1 MSPSLDASI
10 AGNPSNALFLAK
22 ACDLAYL
29 PAAAGVPRF
38 RSDLGLEARLIS
50 VDNTQVYVAQDDR
63 SIVVAF
69 RGSEAPT
76 TLDGLKDWL
85 LTNANNYLILPDGR
99 AGTDFAAAGVGARF
113 HRGFLDALEMVW
125 EPLLA
130 AVDAAQQAGERP
142 LWVTGHSLGGALA
155 LLAAWRLQRS
165 FMAVQE
171 IVTFGAPMVGN
182 EAASQAFAREFP
194 GKIFRYIDLEDVVPH
209 LPTVSLIANAYSHC
223 LSEVALSAAEAVAAQ
238 AALAAL
244 QPAAGA
250 GEGEPRLD
258 PAQADRV
265 WEMVKGR
272 IASHM
277 IANYQARVQARCQE
291 PA

>member
-1 MSPSLDASI
+1 
-10 AGNPSNALFLAK
+10 
-22 ACDLAYL
+22 
-29 PAAAGVPRF
+29 
-38 RSDLGLEARLIS
+38 
-50 VDNTQVYVAQDDR
+50 
-63 SIVVAF
+63 
-69 RGSEAPT
+69 
-76 TLDGLKDWL
+76 
-85 LTNANNYLILPDGR
+85 
-99 AGTDFAAAGVGARF
+99 
-113 HRGFLDALEMVW
+113 MVW

-130 AVDAAQQAGERP
+130 AVNEAQKAKERP

-155 LLAAWRLQRS
+155 LLAAWRLQRG

-171 IVTFGAPMVGN
+171 VVTFGAPMVGN

-194 GKIFRYIDLEDVVPH
+194 GKIFRYVDLEDVVPH

-223 LSEVALSAAEAVAAQ
+223 LSEVALSAAEAAAAQ
-238 AALAAL
+238 AALAVL
-244 QPAAGA
+244 QPAAGSA
-250 GEGEPRLD
+250 GAGAGDAEPPLD
-258 PAQADRV
+258 PAEVERV